1 MCSTGEVA
9 TVRTRSKGLGSK
21 IRVQVLILSLTRLR
35 DVALS
40 KFLNL

>member
-1 MCSTGEVA
+1 MFSTGEVA
-9 TVRTRSKGLGSK
+9 TVRTRFKGLGSK
-21 IRVQVLILSLTRLR
+21 IRVQVLIPSLTRLR